1 MSSIENETVRSPL
14 LSAIHRHWVL
24 FLIEGI
30 VLVVFGAIAIVLPGI
45 AALAVTILL
54 GWLFL
59 FSGVLGLVTT
69 IWMRQLPGFWWSLL
83 SALLAIITG
92 IALLAWP
99 FGGVLS
105 LTLVLAVFFVIE
117 GAASIMY
124 ALDHRRE
131 FTGRWGWMLAS
142 GVIDLVLAMLI
153 LVGFPG
159 TASWAIGLL
168 VGINMLMGGVALM
181 AMALHARTRDSTG
194 DTITVAPDCVLA
206 RARVP
211 TLDRQR
217 LRSRPPTL

>member
-1 MSSIENETVRSPL
+1 MSSIESEVEQSRRQV
-14 LSAIHRHWVL
+14 LSAVRQHWVL

-30 VLVVFGAIAIVLPGI
+30 ALVVFGVIAIILPGI

-54 GWLFL
+54 GWLLL
-59 FSGVLGLVTT
+59 FSGILGLATT

-99 FGGVLS
+99 VGGVQS
-105 LTLVLAVFFVIE
+105 LTLVLATFFIIE
-117 GAASIMY
+117 GVASIMY

-142 GVIDLVLAMLI
+142 GVIDLLLAMLI

-168 VGINMLMGGVALM
+168 VGINMLMGGTALM
-181 AMALHARTRDSTG
+181 AMALHARTTD
-194 DTITVAPDCVLA
+194 TVAG
-206 RARVP
+206 R
-211 TLDRQR
+211 T
-217 LRSRPPTL
+217 

>member
-1 MSSIENETVRSPL
+1 
-14 LSAIHRHWVL
+14 
-24 FLIEGI
+24 
-30 VLVVFGAIAIVLPGI
+30 
-45 AALAVTILL
+45 
-54 GWLFL
+54 
-59 FSGVLGLVTT
+59 
-69 IWMRQLPGFWWSLL
+69 MRQLPGFWWSLL

-142 GVIDLVLAMLI
+142 GVIDLLLAMLI
-153 LVGFPG
+153 LIGFPG

-168 VGINMLMGGVALM
+168 VGINMLMGGTALM
-181 AMALHARTRDSTG
+181 AMALHARTSATAG
-194 DTITVAPDCVLA
+194 DTIAGRT
-206 RARVP
+206 
-211 TLDRQR
+211 
-217 LRSRPPTL
+217 

>member
-14 LSAIHRHWVL
+14 LSTIRRHWVL

-30 VLVVFGAIAIVLPGI
+30 VLVVFGAIAVLLPGI

-59 FSGVLGLVTT
+59 LSGILGLVTT
-69 IWMRQLPGFWWSLL
+69 IWMRQLPGFWWALL

-117 GAASIMY
+117 GVASIMY

-131 FTGRWGWMLAS
+131 FSGRWGWMLAS
-142 GVIDLVLAMLI
+142 GVIDLVLALLI

-181 AMALHARTRDSTG
+181 AMALHARTGDTTG
-194 DTITVAPDCVLA
+194 DKIAG
-206 RARVP
+206 RA
-211 TLDRQR
+211 
-217 LRSRPPTL
+217 

>member
-1 MSSIENETVRSPL
+1 MSSIENETARSPL
-14 LSAIHRHWVL
+14 LSAIRRHWVL

-30 VLVVFGAIAIVLPGI
+30 VLVVFGAIAVVLPGI

-59 FSGVLGLVTT
+59 FSGILGLVTT

-117 GAASIMY
+117 GVASIMY

-131 FTGRWGWMLAS
+131 FSGRWGWMLAS
-142 GVIDLVLAMLI
+142 GVIDLVLALLI

-181 AMALHARTRDSTG
+181 AMALHARTSDTAG
-194 DTITVAPDCVLA
+194 DTVAG
-206 RARVP
+206 RA
-211 TLDRQR
+211 
-217 LRSRPPTL
+217 

>member
-14 LSAIHRHWVL
+14 LGAIRRHWVL

-45 AALAVTILL
+45 AALAVTVLL

-59 FSGVLGLVTT
+59 FSGILGLVTT

-92 IALLAWP
+92 VALLAWP

-117 GAASIMY
+117 GVASIMY

-131 FTGRWGWMLAS
+131 FTGRWGWMVAS
-142 GVIDLVLAMLI
+142 GVIDLLLAALI

-181 AMALHARTRDSTG
+181 AMALHARTSGTTG
-194 DTITVAPDCVLA
+194 DTIAGRT
-206 RARVP
+206 
-211 TLDRQR
+211 
-217 LRSRPPTL
+217 

>member
-1 MSSIENETVRSPL
+1 MSSIESEMEQSRHRVL
-14 LSAIHRHWVL
+14 GAIRRHWVL
-24 FLIEGI
+24 FLVEGI
-30 VLVVFGAIAIVLPGI
+30 ALVVFGAIAIIVPGI

-54 GWLFL
+54 GWLLL
-59 FSGVLGLVTT
+59 FSGVLGLATT

-83 SALLAIITG
+83 SALLAIVTG

-117 GAASIMY
+117 GVASIMY

-131 FTGRWGWMLAS
+131 YNGRWGWMLAS
-142 GVIDLVLAMLI
+142 GVVDLLLAMLI

-168 VGINMLMGGVALM
+168 VGINMLMGGIALV
-181 AMALHARTRDSTG
+181 AMALHARAGDTTG
-194 DTITVAPDCVLA
+194 DTIAG
-206 RARVP
+206 RA
-211 TLDRQR
+211 
-217 LRSRPPTL
+217 

>member
-1 MSSIENETVRSPL
+1 MSSIDNETVRSPL
-14 LSAIHRHWVL
+14 LGAIRRHWVL
-24 FLIEGI
+24 FFVEGI
-30 VLVVFGAIAIVLPGI
+30 VLVVFGAIAVVLPGI
-45 AALAVTILL
+45 AALTVTILL

-59 FSGVLGLVTT
+59 FSGILGLVTT

-105 LTLVLAVFFVIE
+105 LTLVLAIFFTIE
-117 GAASIMY
+117 GAVSIMY

-142 GVIDLVLAMLI
+142 GVIDLLLAMLI

-168 VGINMLMGGVALM
+168 VGINMLMGGTALM
-181 AMALHARTRDSTG
+181 AMALHARTSATAV
-194 DTITVAPDCVLA
+194 DTIAGRT
-206 RARVP
+206 
-211 TLDRQR
+211 
-217 LRSRPPTL
+217 

>member
-30 VLVVFGAIAIVLPGI
+30 VLVVFGAIAIILPGI

-142 GVIDLVLAMLI
+142 GVVDLVLAMLI
-153 LVGFPG
+153 LVWFPD

-181 AMALHARTRDSTG
+181 AMALHARTSNTTP
-194 DTITVAPDCVLA
+194 DTIAG
-206 RARVP
+206 RA
-211 TLDRQR
+211 
-217 LRSRPPTL
+217 

>member
-14 LSAIHRHWVL
+14 LSALHRHWML

-59 FSGVLGLVTT
+59 FSGILGLATT

-83 SALLAIITG
+83 SALLAIMTG

-105 LTLVLAVFFVIE
+105 LTLVLAIFFVIE

-168 VGINMLMGGVALM
+168 VGINMLMGGVALT
-181 AMALHARTRDSTG
+181 AMALHARSDTTD
-194 DTITVAPDCVLA
+194 DTIAG
-206 RARVP
+206 RA
-211 TLDRQR
+211 
-217 LRSRPPTL
+217 

>member
-59 FSGVLGLVTT
+59 FSGILGLATT

-92 IALLAWP
+92 TALLAWP

-142 GVIDLVLAMLI
+142 GVIDLVLALLI

-181 AMALHARTRDSTG
+181 AMALHARTGDSTG
-194 DTITVAPDCVLA
+194 DTTTG
-206 RARVP
+206 RA
-211 TLDRQR
+211 
-217 LRSRPPTL
+217 

>member
-1 MSSIENETVRSPL
+1 MSSIESEMEQSRPVF
-14 LSAIHRHWVL
+14 SAIRRHWVL
-24 FLIEGI
+24 FFIEGI
-30 VLVVFGAIAIVLPGI
+30 VLVVFGAIAVVLPGI
-45 AALAVTILL
+45 AALTVTILL

-59 FSGVLGLVTT
+59 FSGILGLATT

-83 SALLAIITG
+83 SALLAIVTG
-92 IALLAWP
+92 VALLVWP

-117 GAASIMY
+117 GVASIMY

-142 GVIDLVLAMLI
+142 GVIDLLLAMLI

-181 AMALHARTRDSTG
+181 AMALHARTGDATG
-194 DTITVAPDCVLA
+194 DTVAG
-206 RARVP
+206 RA
-211 TLDRQR
+211 
-217 LRSRPPTL
+217 

>member
-1 MSSIENETVRSPL
+1 MSSIENETARSPL
-14 LSAIHRHWVL
+14 LSAIRRHWVL

-30 VLVVFGAIAIVLPGI
+30 VLVVFGAIAVVLPGI

-59 FSGVLGLVTT
+59 FSGILGLVTT

-92 IALLAWP
+92 AALLWWP

-105 LTLVLAVFFVIE
+105 LTLGLAVFFLIE
-117 GAASIMY
+117 GVVSIMY

-142 GVIDLVLAMLI
+142 GVIDIVLAVLI
-153 LVGFPG
+153 LIGFPG

-168 VGINMLMGGVALM
+168 VGINMLMGGTALM
-181 AMALHARTRDSTG
+181 AMALHARTSATAG
-194 DTITVAPDCVLA
+194 DTVAG
-206 RARVP
+206 R
-211 TLDRQR
+211 T
-217 LRSRPPTL
+217 

>member
-14 LSAIHRHWVL
+14 LGAIRRHWVL

-59 FSGVLGLVTT
+59 FSGILGLVTT

-92 IALLAWP
+92 VALLAWP

-105 LTLVLAVFFVIE
+105 LTLVLAVFFMIE
-117 GAASIMY
+117 GVASIMY

-142 GVIDLVLAMLI
+142 GVIDLLLAALI

-181 AMALHARTRDSTG
+181 AMALHARTSGTTG
-194 DTITVAPDCVLA
+194 DTIAGRT
-206 RARVP
+206 
-211 TLDRQR
+211 
-217 LRSRPPTL
+217 

>member
-1 MSSIENETVRSPL
+1 MSSIENETVRSPF
-14 LSAIHRHWVL
+14 LSAIRRHWVL

-30 VLVVFGAIAIVLPGI
+30 VLVVFGAIAVVLPGP

-59 FSGVLGLVTT
+59 FSGILGLVTT
-69 IWMRQLPGFWWSLL
+69 IWMRQLPGFWWALL

-117 GAASIMY
+117 GVASIMY

-131 FTGRWGWMLAS
+131 FSGRWGWMLAS
-142 GVIDLVLAMLI
+142 GVIDLVLALLI

-181 AMALHARTRDSTG
+181 AMALHARTSDTTG
-194 DTITVAPDCVLA
+194 DTVAG
-206 RARVP
+206 RA
-211 TLDRQR
+211 
-217 LRSRPPTL
+217 